1 MEMLI
6 IGSALRKV
14 CGDQQALGLTFI
26 RETRTAPKYRLYE
39 VNRQFTAL
47 VEVAEGGVIIAGEL
61 CHLSREDFEILLKR
75 EPNGLH
81 QDYVELEDGGK
92 VLCAV
97 STLEALP
104 PHATD
109 ISEYGNFVDYLASL
123 QKQS

>member
-26 RETRTAPKYRLYE
+26 REARTAPRYRLYE

-47 VEVAEGGVIIAGEL
+47 VEVAEGGVVVAGEL
-61 CHLSREDFEILLKR
+61 CRLSREVFESLLKK

-81 QDYVELEDGGK
+81 QDFVELEDGRR
-92 VLCAV
+92 VMCAV
-97 STLEALP
+97 STPQALP
-104 PHATD
+104 AHATD

-123 QKQS
+123 EKQ